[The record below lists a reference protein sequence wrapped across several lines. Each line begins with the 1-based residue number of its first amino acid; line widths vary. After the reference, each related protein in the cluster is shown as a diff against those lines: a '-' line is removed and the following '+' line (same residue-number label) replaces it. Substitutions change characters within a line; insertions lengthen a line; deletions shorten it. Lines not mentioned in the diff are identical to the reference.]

1 MEFLRQEVLN
11 RRDRDRQTDR
21 DTEKQR
27 QRETETQRREVDR
40 QTEGRKIKNSCVDRH
55 LC

>member
-21 DTEKQR
+21 ETETKRDRDTEKGG
-27 QRETETQRREVDR
+27 R
-40 QTEGRKIKNSCVDRH
+40 QTEGKNRKNSCVDRH
-55 LC
+55 SC